1 MSDTTNMADDLL
13 TVDCSGLSCPEPAF
27 TAKRV
32 LTSTGAKTVEI
43 LVDSATSQNN
53 VLRAGGRAGW
63 VGEAEERDDGGVRV
77 VVRR

>member
-32 LTSTGAKTVEI
+32 LTSTEAKTVEI

-53 VLRAGGRAGW
+53 VLRAGEKAGW
-63 VGEAEERDDGGVRV
+63 RGEAEERADGGFRV
-77 VVRR
+77 VFRR